1 MKDPHIG
8 IQIVHSSK
16 AHDRNLGKAYN
27 IAGITKEAD
36 WHCFIDYD
44 TMFVNPNY
52 YRIMQDIIEKYPEY
66 DLFTCLTNRVGC
78 DYQLADVD
86 RDNHDIRY
94 HRKMAKRI
102 EVLNKNNEVTDITNN
117 LPYLTGM
124 MMMFSDKVFRKV
136 NGFKYGFLGVDNDFH
151 KRVKNRRLKV
161 GLINTLYIYHWY
173 RAEQ

>member
-27 IAGITKEAD
+27 
-36 WHCFIDYD
+36 
-44 TMFVNPNY
+44 
-52 YRIMQDIIEKYPEY
+52 EKYPEY

-94 HRKMAKRI
+94 HREMAKRI

-117 LPYLTGM
+117 LPYLSGM
-124 MMMFSDKVFRKV
+124 MMMFR
-136 NGFKYGFLGVDNDFH
+136 FLGVDNDFH

-173 RAEQ
+173 IAEQ

>member
-16 AHDRNLGKAYN
+16 ADDRNLGKAYN
-27 IAGITKEAD
+27 TAVDTAGE

-44 TMFVNPNY
+44 AMFVNPSY
-52 YRIMQDIIEKYPEY
+52 YRIMQGIIEKYPEY

-78 DYQLADVD
+78 PYQLADVD
-86 RDNHDIRY
+86 KENHDIRY

-102 EVLNKNNEVTDITNN
+102 EILNKDNEVTDITNK
-117 LPYLTGM
+117 LPYLSGM
-124 MMMFSDKVFRKV
+124 MMLFSSFAYRQVD
-136 NGFKYGFLGVDNDFH
+136 GFCDGFLGVDNDFH
-151 KRVKNRRLKV
+151 KRFKNAGLQV

-173 RAEQ
+173 RGQE